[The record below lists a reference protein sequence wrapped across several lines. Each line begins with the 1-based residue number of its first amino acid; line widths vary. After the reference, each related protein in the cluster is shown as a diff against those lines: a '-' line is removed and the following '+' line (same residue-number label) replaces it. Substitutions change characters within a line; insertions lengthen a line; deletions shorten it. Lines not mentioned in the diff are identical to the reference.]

1 MTGAWE
7 KLSVGQSNMR
17 TYLSLPE
24 AKPAPAIIVVQGQT
38 GVDDFVKFSDLRS
51 RVQTVSSVATR
62 AQSLALTDMSRLVL
76 DRQTGE
82 ERRSE
87 MKRSFDFPSSRLF
100 LRVGRELVLIL
111 LAALFVPYPL
121 HAQALKKV
129 PFPFSPIGI
138 NCLPWFV
145 AKDARIFDKYGIAFD
160 PVFIGASSALFNAML
175 SGAADFAGSGG
186 PSVISNIL
194 QGGDVIHITAMVPR
208 FTQSIMVKA
217 EIKKPEDMAGKRIGV
232 SRLGTVT
239 HFALQTFLD
248 GHGIKNV
255 TILQMGGQPEAF
267 AGLSRGSVDGAVFS
281 PPYNFQLKR
290 QGYNE
295 IASPNDLAKLT
306 PFITNGIVARRSVA
320 ERDKD
325 TVIKIIKGTAEAIK
339 MIQTDAE
346 LTKKMMGKWMPMKD
360 PDLVE
365 QSYRFA
371 TENYSKEGFVPE
383 AALRG
388 MVKQMVQS
396 NLIEAKAAA
405 NTPVT
410 AYYDNRYVEE
420 VKRSGFFDQLWK

>member
-1 MTGAWE
+1 
-7 KLSVGQSNMR
+7 
-17 TYLSLPE
+17 
-24 AKPAPAIIVVQGQT
+24 
-38 GVDDFVKFSDLRS
+38 
-51 RVQTVSSVATR
+51 
-62 AQSLALTDMSRLVL
+62 
-76 DRQTGE
+76 
-82 ERRSE
+82 
-87 MKRSFDFPSSRLF
+87 MKRSIDFPSSGGSLRCGSLALLF
-100 LRVGRELVLIL
+100 L
-111 LAALFVPYPL
+111 LFVPNL
-121 HAQALKKV
+121 LLAQGLKKV
-129 PFPFSPIGI
+129 PFPFSPIGL

-145 AKDARIFDKYGIAFD
+145 AKDARIFEKHGIEFD

-175 SGAADFAGSGG
+175 SGAADFAGAGG
-186 PSVISNIL
+186 PAVISNIL

-217 EIKKPEDMAGKRIGV
+217 DIKRPEDMANKRIGV

-239 HFALQTFLD
+239 HFALQTLLD

-281 PPYNFQLKR
+281 PPYNFQLKK

-295 IASPNDLAKLT
+295 LASPSDLAKLT

-325 TVIKIIKGTAEAIK
+325 TVIKVIKGTAEAIK
-339 MIQTDAE
+339 VIQTDRE
-346 LTKKMMGKWMPMKD
+346 LTKKVMSKWMPMKD
-360 PDLVE
+360 ADLAE

-371 TENYSKEGFVPE
+371 TENYSKEGIVPE
-383 AALRG
+383 NALRG

-396 NLIEAKAAA
+396 NLIDSKAAA
-405 NTPVT
+405 NTPMT

-420 VKRSGFFDQLWK
+420 VKRSGFFDQLWR

>member
-1 MTGAWE
+1 
-7 KLSVGQSNMR
+7 MR
-17 TYLSLPE
+17 HS
-24 AKPAPAIIVVQGQT
+24 I
-38 GVDDFVKFSDLRS
+38 
-51 RVQTVSSVATR
+51 
-62 AQSLALTDMSRLVL
+62 
-76 DRQTGE
+76 
-82 ERRSE
+82 
-87 MKRSFDFPSSRLF
+87 DFPSSYRS
-100 LRVGRELVLIL
+100 LRVCRRLALIL
-111 LAALFVPYPL
+111 VAALLVPSPVL
-121 HAQALKKV
+121 AQALKKV
-129 PFPFSPIGI
+129 PFPFSPIGL

-145 AKDARIFDKYGIAFD
+145 AKDARIFEKHGIEFD

-186 PSVISNIL
+186 PAVISNIL

-217 EIKKPEDMAGKRIGV
+217 DIKKPEDMANKKIGV

-239 HFALQTFLD
+239 HFALQTLLD

-281 PPYNFQLKR
+281 PPYNFQLKK

-295 IASPNDLAKLT
+295 LASPSDLAKLT

-320 ERDKD
+320 EKDKD
-325 TVIKIIKGTAEAIK
+325 TVIKVIKGTAEAIK
-339 MIQTDAE
+339 IIQTDRE
-346 LTKKMMGKWMPMKD
+346 FTKKVMSKWMPMKD
-360 PDLVE
+360 ADLAE

-371 TENYSKEGFVPE
+371 TENYSKEGIVPE
-383 AALRG
+383 PALRG

-396 NLIEAKAAA
+396 NLIDAKAAA
-405 NTPVT
+405 STPVT

-420 VKRSGFFDQLWK
+420 VKRSGFFDQLWR

>member
-1 MTGAWE
+1 M
-7 KLSVGQSNMR
+7 
-17 TYLSLPE
+17 
-24 AKPAPAIIVVQGQT
+24 
-38 GVDDFVKFSDLRS
+38 
-51 RVQTVSSVATR
+51 
-62 AQSLALTDMSRLVL
+62 
-76 DRQTGE
+76 
-82 ERRSE
+82 
-87 MKRSFDFPSSRLF
+87 
-100 LRVGRELVLIL
+100 
-111 LAALFVPYPL
+111 AALLVPSPVL
-121 HAQALKKV
+121 AQALKKV
-129 PFPFSPIGI
+129 PFPFSPIGL

-145 AKDARIFDKYGIAFD
+145 AKDARIFEKHGIEFD

-186 PSVISNIL
+186 PAVISNIL

-217 EIKKPEDMAGKRIGV
+217 DIRKPEDMANKKIGV

-239 HFALQTFLD
+239 HFALQTLLD

-281 PPYNFQLKR
+281 PPYNFQLKK

-295 IASPNDLAKLT
+295 LASPSDLAKLT

-320 ERDKD
+320 EKDKD
-325 TVIKIIKGTAEAIK
+325 TVIKVIKGTAEAIK
-339 MIQTDAE
+339 IIQTDRE
-346 LTKKMMGKWMPMKD
+346 FTKKVMSKWMPMKD
-360 PDLVE
+360 ADLAE

-371 TENYSKEGFVPE
+371 TENYSKEGIVPE
-383 AALRG
+383 PALRG

-396 NLIEAKAAA
+396 NLIDAKAAA
-405 NTPVT
+405 STPVT

-420 VKRSGFFDQLWK
+420 VKRSGFFDQLWR